1 MGGDANY
8 FFSSRFSLIGS
19 VVLFT
24 SHESRLVM
32 SVLHDYDREVWVDES
47 DDSWRSVQALTE
59 LTGLEIDD
67 VVNTFGLGFVEEH
80 GVNIGTV
87 VEAILDPTVNLEW
100 LIAR

>member
-8 FFSSRFSLIGS
+8 RLSFRFIFVGS
-19 VVLFT
+19 VCVFT
-24 SHESRLVM
+24 SMESWLVM

>member
-1 MGGDANY
+1 MLIIHSHPD
-8 FFSSRFSLIGS
+8 SLSIGS
-19 VVLFT
+19 VVVFT
-24 SHESRLVM
+24 SHESWLIM
-32 SVLHDYDREVWVDES
+32 SVLHDYDREVWADES

-87 VEAILDPTVNLEW
+87 VDFILDPTENSDW
-100 LIAR
+100 LVAR